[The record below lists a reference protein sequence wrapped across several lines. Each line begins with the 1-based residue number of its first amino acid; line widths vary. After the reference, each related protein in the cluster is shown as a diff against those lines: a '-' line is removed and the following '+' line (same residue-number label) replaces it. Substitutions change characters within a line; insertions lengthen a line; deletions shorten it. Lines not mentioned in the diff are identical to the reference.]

1 MGSSSWQSSLSST
14 KSSPGVRVSSRSRIF
29 RRRFLNG
36 LQSRFSSF
44 KQKLWRGG
52 EESHLKSSG
61 KSAVSRSTLRGPV
74 GKITKPQTIA
84 NRGMANIRLQKKIVK
99 AWLSSFL
106 LSPWVVEVNHVL
118 CDHLVVDRPLQGVGE
133 QADHILLDL
142 VLCQVLT
149 LSETIFSVPLPLTV
163 FT

>member
-1 MGSSSWQSSLSST
+1 M
-14 KSSPGVRVSSRSRIF
+14 
-29 RRRFLNG
+29 
-36 LQSRFSSF
+36 
-44 KQKLWRGG
+44 
-52 EESHLKSSG
+52 
-61 KSAVSRSTLRGPV
+61 

-142 VLCQVLT
+142 VLCKVLT
-149 LSETIFSVPLPLTV
+149 SSEAILSVPIPLTV